1 MKPEFSIAF
10 TGSSACPN
18 RGISQRTRGFSLVE
32 IMVAVTLTSVIVLGL
47 MAMFTQTQRAFQLGM
62 NQSDVLEA
70 GRMATDLIVR
80 EMEQIAPS
88 GLNGTNVNAI
98 SFYASPINADP
109 NAPAIQ
115 PAGYTP
121 FKQSLPG
128 VAAPDG
134 RENVLED
141 LYFVTRVNQTWTG
154 IGYYV
159 RTNGSFRSGWE
170 PVGSLYRVENS
181 LSAFQMGNQLGL
193 SPINA
198 FFFGTTNVSKILDG
212 VVQFTV
218 RAYDVNGDLITPD
231 SPEYGPSP
239 VLPQVRQDYSFPPP
253 ANVNTLQPR
262 YSFFSN
268 AVPAF
273 VELEIGVLEDQTYQ
287 RYRNIPIAA
296 AREAF
301 LKEHAG
307 NVHVFRQRIPIRN
320 VDVTAYQ

>member
-1 MKPEFSIAF
+1 MNQESSIAVAER
-10 TGSSACPN
+10 TACHSRRSA
-18 RGISQRTRGFSLVE
+18 RGDAGFSLVE

-47 MAMFTQTQRAFQLGM
+47 MAMFTQTQRAFLYGT

-88 GLNGTNVNAI
+88 GVDYTNNINGVN
-98 SFYASPINADP
+98 FYACPINGDP
-109 NAPAIQ
+109 TLPAIQ

-134 RENVLED
+134 RENILEN
-141 LYFVTRVNQTWTG
+141 LYFVTRNNQTWIG
-154 IGYYV
+154 IGYFV
-159 RTNGSFRSGWE
+159 RTNGSFQSGWE

-181 LSAFQMGNQLGL
+181 LNTFEMASVPGL
-193 SPINA
+193 SPFVA
-198 FFFGTTNVSKILDG
+198 YQTQVTNVSKILDG

-218 RAYDVNGDLITPD
+218 RAYDINGELITPD
-231 SPEYGPSP
+231 TVNYGISP
-239 VLPQVRQDYSFPPP
+239 VLPRVRQECSFEPS
-253 ANVNTLQPR
+253 NVDTLQPG
-262 YSFFSN
+262 YFFTDN

-296 AREAF
+296 ARDAF